1 MTALK
6 DLTGQQF
13 GDFKVIS
20 RAPNRITPKGQAM
33 RVWHCQCVHCGL
45 KKEILGTTLK
55 QKKNICRCS
64 KKPKIVKIAKR
75 DRSSFILANKY
86 PNLAMEWDAKKNGVP
101 ANHAVITSISK
112 MYWWITPYDDPR
124 TKKHFDFSWQ
134 ATIRQKV
141 NKRVCPYIADRK
153 VYFGFN
159 DLATLYPNLLKE
171 WDYEKN
177 TISPQSIL
185 WKSSQKAWWICS
197 LGHSYD
203 TRICHRTDPTKPSS
217 CPYCSVPARKILI
230 GFNDLKT
237 TNPEILLEWDYQK
250 NKVKPTEISKGY
262 SRKVWWKCQKGHS
275 YKQSVP
281 YRIKKFTEGHEE
293 TCPYC
298 SHQKLLK
305 GFNDFATE
313 HPELLKEW
321 DYKKN
326 KIQPDEVMSCSHQKV
341 WWKCPFGHSYNTY
354 LYNRTGNIHSKCP
367 ICDKENHTSFPEQA
381 IYYYVKKIYKDT
393 RNSDQDTIGME
404 LDIYIPSI
412 KTAIE
417 YDGRH
422 WHDKSKTD
430 EQKNQLCLQNHIR
443 LIRIREKG
451 LKFYTDCENIVRTG
465 QSVASLEKCIY
476 DILKKISKNVSLSV
490 DLNRDEAA
498 ILESYISKRKN
509 NSLAEKYPK
518 LAKEWDIKRNGDLTA
533 DMVSYGSLK
542 EGWWKGICGHEFKMR
557 VYSRTKLHCG
567 CPYCAGKKVKPG
579 FNDFRT
585 WCLNNS
591 REDLLKEYSSN
602 NKDLVSEVLPH
613 SDKKVLW
620 HCQKCG
626 NIWRSKI
633 DSRTRLHCGCP
644 KCGINKVATSKFKPV
659 INVDTGNKYTSL
671 KMAEKETGINKM
683 CISNV
688 CRGKQTTAGGYH
700 WKFLN
705 N

>member
-64 KKPKIVKIAKR
+64 KKPKKVKIAKR

-237 TNPEILLEWDYQK
+237 TNPEILSEWDYQK
-250 NKVKPTEISKGY
+250 NKV
-262 SRKVWWKCQKGHS
+262 
-275 YKQSVP
+275 
-281 YRIKKFTEGHEE
+281 
-293 TCPYC
+293 
-298 SHQKLLK
+298 
-305 GFNDFATE
+305 
-313 HPELLKEW
+313 
-321 DYKKN
+321 
-326 KIQPDEVMSCSHQKV
+326 
-341 WWKCPFGHSYNTY
+341 
-354 LYNRTGNIHSKCP
+354 
-367 ICDKENHTSFPEQA
+367 
-381 IYYYVKKIYKDT
+381 
-393 RNSDQDTIGME
+393 
-404 LDIYIPSI
+404 
-412 KTAIE
+412 
-417 YDGRH
+417 
-422 WHDKSKTD
+422 
-430 EQKNQLCLQNHIR
+430 
-443 LIRIREKG
+443 
-451 LKFYTDCENIVRTG
+451 
-465 QSVASLEKCIY
+465 
-476 DILKKISKNVSLSV
+476 
-490 DLNRDEAA
+490 
-498 ILESYISKRKN
+498 
-509 NSLAEKYPK
+509 
-518 LAKEWDIKRNGDLTA
+518 
-533 DMVSYGSLK
+533 
-542 EGWWKGICGHEFKMR
+542 
-557 VYSRTKLHCG
+557 
-567 CPYCAGKKVKPG
+567 
-579 FNDFRT
+579 
-585 WCLNNS
+585 
-591 REDLLKEYSSN
+591 
-602 NKDLVSEVLPH
+602 
-613 SDKKVLW
+613 
-620 HCQKCG
+620 
-626 NIWRSKI
+626 
-633 DSRTRLHCGCP
+633 
-644 KCGINKVATSKFKPV
+644 
-659 INVDTGNKYTSL
+659 
-671 KMAEKETGINKM
+671 
-683 CISNV
+683 
-688 CRGKQTTAGGYH
+688 
-700 WKFLN
+700 
-705 N
+705 